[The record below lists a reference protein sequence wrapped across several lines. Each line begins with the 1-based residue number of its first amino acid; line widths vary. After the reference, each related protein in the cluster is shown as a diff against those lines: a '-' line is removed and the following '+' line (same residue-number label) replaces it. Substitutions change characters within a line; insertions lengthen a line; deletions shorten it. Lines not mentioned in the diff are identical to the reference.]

1 MVGKKVKLSVVADD
15 VILYMESPKV
25 FTQKLLELIN
35 DFSKVAGC
43 KINIQKFLQFLYT
56 NNIRNIRQEKF
67 FKILKNNPQISSKRI
82 KYLGVN
88 LTKKVKDFY
97 AKN

>member
-1 MVGKKVKLSVVADD
+1 MEGKKVKLSVFADD

-56 NNIRNIRQEKF
+56 NNE
-67 FKILKNNPQISSKRI
+67 ILERKHFLNPQKQPSNVI
-82 KYLGVN
+82 K
-88 LTKKVKDFY
+88 
-97 AKN
+97 KNKIPRNKLNQGGERFLC

>member
-1 MVGKKVKLSVVADD
+1 LEGKKVKLSVFVDD
-15 VILYMESPKV
+15 AILYMESSKV
-25 FTQKLLELIN
+25 FTQKPLELIN

-56 NNIRNIRQEKF
+56 NNEILERKIF
-67 FKILKNNPQISSKRI
+67 LKILKNNPQMSSKRI
-82 KYLGVN
+82 KYLGIN
-88 LTKKVKDFY
+88 LTKEVKDFY

>member
-1 MVGKKVKLSVVADD
+1 MEGKKVKLSVFADD

-56 NNIRNIRQEKF
+56 NNEILERKKF
-67 FKILKNNPQISSKRI
+67 FKSSKTTL
-82 KYLGVN
+82 KCHQ
-88 LTKKVKDFY
+88 KE
-97 AKN
+97 

>member
-1 MVGKKVKLSVVADD
+1 MEGKKVKLSVVADD

-67 FKILKNNPQISSKRI
+67 F
-82 KYLGVN
+82 
-88 LTKKVKDFY
+88 
-97 AKN
+97 